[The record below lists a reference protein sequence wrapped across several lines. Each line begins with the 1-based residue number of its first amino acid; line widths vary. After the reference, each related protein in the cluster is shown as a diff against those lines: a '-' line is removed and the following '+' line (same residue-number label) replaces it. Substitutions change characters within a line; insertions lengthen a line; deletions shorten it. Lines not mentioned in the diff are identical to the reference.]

1 LSEFRNETVHPRFQL
16 DLTMVKAN
24 MEWCS
29 MKHVVLAAV
38 AAMLLV
44 SPLNAQTMQ
53 PAKPEGGFVAQQTTD
68 RLASRL
74 IGLNIKN
81 PADETIGEIYDIVL
95 TDANAIRAYIVSVG
109 GFLGIGTRYVA
120 IDPKAI
126 SINRQDDKNWT
137 ATMKV
142 NKDQLRAAPEYKWQ
156 SEWRKR

>member
-1 LSEFRNETVHPRFQL
+1 MNRIILS
-16 DLTMVKAN
+16 A
-24 MEWCS
+24 C
-29 MKHVVLAAV
+29 V
-38 AAMLLV
+38 AAAFLA
-44 SPLNAQTMQ
+44 STANAQNVP
-53 PAKPEGGFVAQQTTD
+53 PANPQGGFVAQQAND

-81 PADETIGEIYDIVL
+81 PANDTIGEIYDVVL
-95 TDANAIRAYIVSVG
+95 TDSNAIRAYIVSVG

-126 SINRQDDKNWT
+126 TFDRQDEKNWT
-137 ATMKV
+137 ATMNV